1 MLIVLRTYND
11 RPYSETRSQKA
22 DGPSLV
28 TATPTGPLCLTTY
41 TRIPS
46 CVHALAGG
54 EKRLLPKAISFF
66 IMLAK
71 KEREGK
77 GKKKKK
83 KKKAATLVV
92 ELVHDMIN

>member
-11 RPYSETRSQKA
+11 RPYLETRSQKA

-46 CVHALAGG
+46 CVHALARGK
-54 EKRLLPKAISFF
+54 KRLLPKAISFS
-66 IMLAK
+66 LCLLKRKRGEK
-71 KEREGK
+71 KE
-77 GKKKKK
+77 KKKKK
-83 KKKAATLVV
+83 KKKKKKRPPL
-92 ELVHDMIN
+92 